1 VSERLHILFASP
13 VYWPA
18 LAFGGPIWAARELN
32 DRAAVAGHEVVVVTT
47 SLVDLHGERTFR
59 TRSAEVGGA
68 TVHYL
73 ATPARYRWMGITPS
87 LALAL
92 RGLSRPDVVHVFG
105 FRDVVTTG
113 VARWARRN
121 DIPYVFEPLGMFM
134 PRVRKVRFKRL
145 FDASAVKNVARGA
158 ALLIASSEHEK
169 QQIAATGVVPD
180 RVAVRGNGFPP
191 PAEDTSPP
199 EDTSLRQA
207 LGIEGA
213 PLVLYVGRIA
223 KDKGVDVLL
232 DAVRGLDGVHVVF
245 AGPDDGHGVGA
256 TLDAAEAAPQTAGRV
271 HRLTPESRPL
281 DLYRE
286 ADVFVLPSAGESF
299 GMVAAEAAAV
309 GTPVVVTDRCG
320 VAEFLG
326 DDGALVVPYDGGAIR
341 EAISRILH
349 DARLRE
355 SLRAGGFAAAERYS
369 WAEMARRQE
378 DLYRL
383 AIARG
388 G

>member
-1 VSERLHILFASP
+1 
-13 VYWPA
+13 
-18 LAFGGPIWAARELN
+18 
-32 DRAAVAGHEVVVVTT
+32 
-47 SLVDLHGERTFR
+47 
-59 TRSAEVGGA
+59 
-68 TVHYL
+68 
-73 ATPARYRWMGITPS
+73 
-87 LALAL
+87 
-92 RGLSRPDVVHVFG
+92 VHVFG

-121 DIPYVFEPLGMFM
+121 RVPYVFEPLGMFM
-134 PRVRKVRFKRL
+134 PRVRKVRFKRV
-145 FDASAVKNVARGA
+145 FDASAVRNVARGA
-158 ALLIASSEHEK
+158 ALLVASSELEK
-169 QQIAATGVVPD
+169 GQIVAAGVAPE

-191 PAEDTSPP
+191 PSRETESPKAG
-199 EDTSLRQA
+199 LRQT

-232 DAVRGLDGVHVVF
+232 DAVRALDGVHVVF

-256 TLDAAEAAPQTAGRV
+256 ALDAAETSPKTAGRV
-271 HRLTPESRPL
+271 HRVIPGSRPL

-299 GMVAAEAAAV
+299 GMVAAEAAAA

-326 DDGALVVPYDGGAIR
+326 DGGALVVPYDPGAIR
-341 EAISRILH
+341 DAISRILG

-355 SLRAGGFAAAERYS
+355 SLRAGGFVAAERYS
-369 WAEMARRQE
+369 WAEMAKRQE
-378 DLYRL
+378 ELYRL
-383 AIARG
+383 AVSRG